1 MKILTVIVLSLLVVP
16 ASYACYPASMA
27 VCGDSISQAA
37 AADNLPHDAPWHSWA
52 TGDAL
57 LDVCISHLERIR
69 LAGASCVGYNWSW
82 SGADTFNLAAQ
93 VNDTI
98 GSGAEYVAIL
108 MGHNDVCADSTAQM
122 TSVATF
128 TQNYNDAIDTLQ
140 AGLPGAKI
148 VILENIKMTRIY
160 DVAKWDLTCQLRWAL
175 MTGCNNVLKNG
186 ATQRNEANARN
197 IEYNNALRTLSAQ
210 QGVFFDDDLYEIQFQ
225 LFHLSLFDCFHPN
238 ILFQNM
244 IAEASYDASRF

>member
-1 MKILTVIVLSLLVVP
+1 
-16 ASYACYPASMA
+16 MA

-57 LDVCISHLERIR
+57 LDVCVSHLERIR
-69 LAGASCVGYNWSW
+69 LAGVSCVGYNHSW
-82 SGADTFNLAAQ
+82 SGADSFNLAAQ
-93 VNDTI
+93 VANTVA
-98 GSGAEYVAIL
+98 SGAEYVTIL
-108 MGHNDVCADSTAQM
+108 MGHNDVCANSTAEM
-122 TSVATF
+122 TPVATF

-148 VILENIKMTRIY
+148 LVLENIKMTRIY

-175 MTGCNNVLKNG
+175 STGCNNVLKNG
-186 ATQRNEANARN
+186 TTQRNEANAQN
-197 IEYNNALRTLSAQ
+197 IAYNSALRTLSAE
-210 QGVFFDDDLYEIQFQ
+210 QGVFFDDDLYELEFQ
-225 LFHLSLFDCFHPN
+225 LLHLSLFDCFHPN

-244 IAEASYDASRF
+244 IADASYCAGRFN